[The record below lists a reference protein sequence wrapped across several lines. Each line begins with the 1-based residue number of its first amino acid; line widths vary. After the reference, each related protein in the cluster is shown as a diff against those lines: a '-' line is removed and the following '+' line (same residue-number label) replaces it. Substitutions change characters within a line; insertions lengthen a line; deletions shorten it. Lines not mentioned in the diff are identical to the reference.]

1 MQEGA
6 PRRSWWSFDGDTR
19 VRGLTRTV
27 TKVSEQS
34 ETYNV
39 TVAMPHGVKVK
50 VTPTTLVLKRQ
61 KEKKSYTVEFRSET
75 VKPAG
80 SWEFGHITW
89 MSDEHKVRSAVGL
102 TWKA

>member
-50 VTPTTLVLKRQ
+50 VLKRQ